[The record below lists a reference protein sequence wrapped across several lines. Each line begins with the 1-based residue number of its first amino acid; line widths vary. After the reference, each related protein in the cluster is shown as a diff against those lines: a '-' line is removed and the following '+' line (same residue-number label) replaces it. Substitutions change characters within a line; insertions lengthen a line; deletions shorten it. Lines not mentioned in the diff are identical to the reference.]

1 MKQPF
6 RVIIVDDHD
15 HAREAIREIVGSYEN
30 FVIVGEA
37 TNGEEAIFLTEELM
51 PDIILM
57 DINMPHM
64 DGLSATK
71 IIKTK
76 YPYIK
81 VIIVTVSDEVTNLFE
96 AIKKGAQGYLL
107 KNINPTAWYEYLQ
120 AIADDEIPMSE
131 ELAFKLLQEFTSQ
144 KEKQMTKNPLSKRE
158 QEVLE
163 LVAKG
168 HTNKQI
174 SVDLSISEHTVK
186 NHLKNIMHKL
196 HLENRVQITR
206 YAYEKGWVE

>member
-1 MKQPF
+1 MQPY
-6 RVIIVDDHD
+6 RVLIADDHE
-15 HAREAIREIVGSYEN
+15 HAREAIRDIVGSYEK
-30 FVIVGEA
+30 FLIVGEA
-37 TNGEEAIFLTEELM
+37 TNGEEAISLTEQLM

-57 DINMPHM
+57 DINMPKL

-71 IIKTK
+71 IIKTN
-76 YPYIK
+76 YPYVK
-81 VIIVTVSDEVTNLFE
+81 VIIITVSDEVTNLFE

-107 KNINPTAWYEYLQ
+107 KNINPSAWFEYLQ

-131 ELAFKLLQEFTSQ
+131 DLAYKLLKEFTTQ
-144 KEKQMTKNPLSKRE
+144 KEKQTAKNPLSTRE

-168 HTNKQI
+168 YPNKQI
-174 SVDLSISEHTVK
+174 SAELSISEYTVK

>member
-1 MKQPF
+1 MQPF
-6 RVIIVDDHD
+6 RVLIVDDHE
-15 HAREAIREIVGSYEN
+15 HAREAIREIVGSYDN

-37 TNGEEAIFLTEELM
+37 TDGEAAITLTEQLM

-57 DINMPHM
+57 DINMPQM
-64 DGLSATK
+64 DGLAATK

-76 YPYIK
+76 YPYVK
-81 VIIVTVSDEVTNLFE
+81 VIIITVSDEVTNLFE

-107 KNINPTAWYEYLQ
+107 KNINPTAWFEYLQ
-120 AIADDEIPMSE
+120 AIADDEVPMSE
-131 ELAFKLLQEFTSQ
+131 DLAFKLLQEFTSQ
-144 KEKQMTKNPLSKRE
+144 KEKQMANNPLSNRE

-174 SVDLSISEHTVK
+174 STELSISEYTVK

>member
-1 MKQPF
+1 MQPF
-6 RVIIVDDHD
+6 RVLIVDDHE
-15 HAREAIREIVGSYEN
+15 HAREAIREIVGSYDN

-37 TNGEEAIFLTEELM
+37 TDGEEAITLTVQLM

-57 DINMPHM
+57 DINMPKM
-64 DGLSATK
+64 DGLAATK

-76 YPYIK
+76 YPYVK
-81 VIIVTVSDEVTNLFE
+81 VIIITVSDEVTNLFE

-107 KNINPTAWYEYLQ
+107 KNINPSAWFEYLQ
-120 AIADDEIPMSE
+120 AIADDEVPMSE
-131 ELAFKLLQEFTSQ
+131 DLAFKLLQEFTSQ
-144 KEKQMTKNPLSKRE
+144 KEKQMANNPLSNRE

-168 HTNKQI
+168 QTNKQI
-174 SVDLSISEHTVK
+174 STELSISEYTVK

>member
-1 MKQPF
+1 MQPF
-6 RVIIVDDHD
+6 RVLIVDDHA

-30 FVIVGEA
+30 FLIVGEA
-37 TNGEEAIFLTEELM
+37 TNGEEAISITEELM

-57 DINMPHM
+57 DINMPLM

-76 YPYIK
+76 YPYVK
-81 VIIVTVSDEVTNLFE
+81 VIIITVSDEVTNLFE

-107 KNINPTAWYEYLQ
+107 KNINPSAWFEYLQ
-120 AIADDEIPMSE
+120 AIADDEVPMSE
-131 ELAFKLLQEFTSQ
+131 ELAFKLLQEFTTQ
-144 KEKQMTKNPLSKRE
+144 KEKQMANNPLSNRE

-168 HTNKQI
+168 NTNKQI
-174 SVDLSISEHTVK
+174 SAELSISEYTVK
-186 NHLKNIMHKL
+186 NHLKNILHKL

>member
-1 MKQPF
+1 MQPY
-6 RVIIVDDHD
+6 RVLIVDDHE
-15 HAREAIREIVGSYEN
+15 HAREAIREIVGSYEQ
-30 FVIVGEA
+30 FLIVGEA
-37 TNGEEAIFLTEELM
+37 TTGEEAISLTEQLM

-57 DINMPHM
+57 DINMPIM

-76 YPYIK
+76 FPYIK
-81 VIIVTVSDEVTNLFE
+81 VIIITVSDEVTNLFE

-107 KNINPTAWYEYLQ
+107 KNINPGAWFEYLQ
-120 AIADDEIPMSE
+120 AIADDEVPMSE
-131 ELAFKLLQEFTSQ
+131 DLAFKLLQEFTSQ
-144 KEKQMTKNPLSKRE
+144 KEKQMAKNPLSARE
-158 QEVLE
+158 QDVLE

-168 HTNKQI
+168 YTNKLI
-174 SVDLSISEHTVK
+174 SAELCISEYTVK

>member
-1 MKQPF
+1 MQPF
-6 RVIIVDDHD
+6 RVLIVDDHI

-30 FVIVGEA
+30 FLIVGEA
-37 TNGEEAIFLTEELM
+37 TNGKEALTLTEQLM
-51 PDIILM
+51 PDLILM
-57 DINMPHM
+57 DIHMPEM

-76 YPYIK
+76 YPYVK
-81 VIIVTVSDEVTNLFE
+81 VIIITVSDEVTNLFE

-107 KNINPTAWYEYLQ
+107 KNINPDAWYEYLQ
-120 AIADDEIPMSE
+120 AIADDEVPMSE

-144 KEKQMTKNPLSKRE
+144 KEKQTNTNPLSKRE

-168 HTNKQI
+168 NTNKQI
-174 SVDLSISEHTVK
+174 SIELTISEYTVK

-206 YAYEKGWVE
+206 YAYENGWVE

>member
-1 MKQPF
+1 MQPF
-6 RVIIVDDHD
+6 RVLIVDDHA

-30 FVIVGEA
+30 FLIVGEA
-37 TNGEEAIFLTEELM
+37 TNGEEAISITEELM

-57 DINMPHM
+57 DINMPLM

-76 YPYIK
+76 YPYVK
-81 VIIVTVSDEVTNLFE
+81 VIIITVSDEVTNLFE

-107 KNINPTAWYEYLQ
+107 KNINPSAWFEYLQ
-120 AIADDEIPMSE
+120 AIADDEVPMSE
-131 ELAFKLLQEFTSQ
+131 ELAFKLLQEFITQ
-144 KEKQMTKNPLSKRE
+144 KEKQMANNPLSNRE

-168 HTNKQI
+168 NTNKQI
-174 SVDLSISEHTVK
+174 SAELSISEYTVK
-186 NHLKNIMHKL
+186 NHLKNILHKL